1 VTQVNDLIVD
11 QVVARVERQLP
22 TPRAFAASDA
32 LEELV
37 RLISPGSTVPRRLFP
52 GGQFVTRTIR
62 LSQLVLGCV
71 QLLMLVLKCKS
82 VAMIHG
88 QGLAFLN
95 GWIDVTVGS
104 TARTAWASISRL
116 QPFLAVSASSKAFF
130 EIAIGIGID
139 PDISLKSLP
148 SQSGHV
154 IFSGRRN
161 GLQCIVH
168 YGSASASRAAVTRHT
183 IGLSEAHIM
192 FGRDLPGL
200 LPKIYSAKDDGKIAI
215 LVQEKLA
222 GSEPTIA
229 FCSDMQLAR
238 ITEASLNPPYALY
251 QHASSRREFDGNA
264 ALRELSQ
271 LAGALTRHELYQC
284 IVPAIR
290 FLRTWFSGRRLQ
302 AVPAHGDYA
311 PRNLLLD
318 QGCSRVVGII
328 DWEWFWEGGV
338 VGYDALQLILEIH
351 ALRRRTTLINALAE
365 FLGRDF
371 SDGFLSRHA
380 EYLCKAYDM
389 RPTDLWHVGVL
400 IWLRVLWTGCVVTAP
415 VTQQWL
421 ENAITVPAAAITR
434 LGPPGLENNLLI

>member
-1 VTQVNDLIVD
+1 MTTVSDISVEQIVPG
-11 QVVARVERQLP
+11 VERQLP
-22 TPRAFAASDA
+22 TLRPFAASDA

-37 RLISPGSTVPRRLFP
+37 HLISPGSTVPRRLFP
-52 GGQFVTRTIR
+52 GGRFVTRTIR
-62 LSQLVLGCV
+62 LSQLVYGCI
-71 QLLMLVLKCKS
+71 QLLMLVLNRKS

-88 QGLAFLN
+88 QELAFLN
-95 GWIDVTVGS
+95 GWIDVTVES
-104 TARTAWASISRL
+104 TAQTTWASISRL
-116 QPFLAVSASSKAFF
+116 QPFLAVSASSKAFS
-130 EIAIGIGID
+130 EVATAIGID

-154 IFSGRRN
+154 IFSGCRN
-161 GLQCIVH
+161 GLPCIVH
-168 YGSASASRAAVTRHT
+168 YGSASASRAAVTRHSN
-183 IGLSEAHIM
+183 GLSEAHIK
-192 FGRDLPGL
+192 FDRALPGL
-200 LPKIYSAKDDGKIAI
+200 LPKIHLAKDDGMIAV

-222 GSEPTIA
+222 GIQPTIA
-229 FCSDMQLAR
+229 SFSEIQLAE

-251 QHASSRREFDGNA
+251 RHASSQQEFDGNA
-264 ALRELSQ
+264 ALRDLSQ
-271 LAGALTRHELYQC
+271 LTGALTRHDLYQC

-290 FLRTWFSGRRLQ
+290 SLKTWFSERRLQ

-318 QGCSRVVGII
+318 QRCSRVVGII

-338 VGYDALQLILEIH
+338 AGYDALQLILEIQ

-371 SDGFLSRHA
+371 SDGFLALHT

-400 IWLRVLWTGCVVTAP
+400 IWVRVLWTGCVVTAP

-421 ENAITVPAAAITR
+421 ENAITVPAAAIAR
-434 LGPPGLENNLLI
+434 LGPPGLEDNLLI